1 MQSIEQVRNDA
12 KSVNLISVRPGGFR
26 YALRQL
32 RRSPVGMIGIFM
44 VASVLFVALF
54 APMLAPHD
62 PTQHNRRERFMPP
75 AWMDGGSAT
84 YVLGTDQLGRDVL
97 SRLLYGSRISVVV
110 GVAAVA
116 IGGAVGALLGLLAGL
131 YGGSVDAMISRG
143 IDTFLALPFLILVL
157 AVVGILGPSLLTI
170 VLVLGFTGWATYA
183 RVVRGETLA
192 MRERE
197 FVGAARALG
206 ASRLRLASKHVFP
219 NITASL
225 IVLATLDVA
234 ATILAESSLSFL
246 GLGVQPPAVTWGLMI
261 ASGREYLSSAW
272 WLAVFPGL
280 CISYTVLGVIF
291 FGDFLR
297 DVLDPKV
304 DT

>member
-1 MQSIEQVRNDA
+1 MSATRTTE
-12 KSVNLISVRPGGFR
+12 RPGGLR
-26 YALRQL
+26 RALRQL
-32 RRSPVGMIGIFM
+32 RRSPVGMIGAFM
-44 VASVLFVALF
+44 VSTVIVVALF
-54 APMLAPHD
+54 APLLAPHD
-62 PTQHNRRERFMPP
+62 PAQHNRRDRFAPP
-75 AWMDGGSAT
+75 VWMVSGNPEHL
-84 YVLGTDQLGRDVL
+84 LGTDQLGRDVL
-97 SRLLYGSRISVVV
+97 SRLLFGSRISVAV
-110 GVAAVA
+110 GVAAVV
-116 IGGAVGALLGLLAGL
+116 IGGALGALLGLLAGL
-131 YGGSVDAMISRG
+131 YGGRVDTIISRG

-157 AVVGILGPSLLTI
+157 AVIGILGPSLLTI
-170 VLVLGFTGWATYA
+170 IVVLGFTGWATYA

-206 ASRLRLASKHVFP
+206 ASQFRLATRHVLP
-219 NITASL
+219 NISASV
-225 IVLATLDVA
+225 IVLGTLDIA

-291 FGDFLR
+291 LGDFLR
-297 DVLDPKV
+297 DVLDPKI

>member
-1 MQSIEQVRNDA
+1 MSAATEG
-12 KSVNLISVRPGGFR
+12 LRPGGFR
-26 YALRQL
+26 RAMKQL
-32 RRSPVGMIGIFM
+32 RRSPVGMIGTFM
-44 VASVLFVALF
+44 VVSVLLVALL
-54 APMLAPHD
+54 APLLAPHD
-62 PTQHNRRERFMPP
+62 PSQHNRRERFQPP
-75 AWMDGGSAT
+75 VWMDGGNAT
-84 YVLGTDQLGRDVL
+84 HLLGTDQLGRDVL
-97 SRLLYGSRISVVV
+97 SRLLYGSRISVAV
-110 GVAAVA
+110 GVASVI
-116 IGGAVGALLGLLAGL
+116 IGGTLGALFGLLAGL
-131 YGGSVDAMISRG
+131 YGGRVDTIISRA

-157 AVVGILGPSLLTI
+157 AVIGILGPSLMTI
-170 VLVLGFTGWATYA
+170 ILVLGFTGWATYA

-197 FVGAARALG
+197 FVGAAQALG
-206 ASRLRLASKHVFP
+206 ASRMRIAAKHVFP
-219 NITASL
+219 NITASV

-261 ASGREYLSSAW
+261 SSGRDYLSSAW

-291 FGDFLR
+291 LGDFLR

>member
-1 MQSIEQVRNDA
+1 VSAATEG
-12 KSVNLISVRPGGFR
+12 LRPGGFR
-26 YALRQL
+26 RAMKQL
-32 RRSPVGMIGIFM
+32 RRSPVGMIGTFM
-44 VASVLFVALF
+44 VVSVVLVALL
-54 APMLAPHD
+54 APLLAPHD
-62 PTQHNRRERFMPP
+62 PSQHNRRERFQPP
-75 AWMDGGSAT
+75 VWMDGGNTT
-84 YVLGTDQLGRDVL
+84 YLLGTDQLGRDVL
-97 SRLLYGSRISVVV
+97 SRLLYGSRISVAV
-110 GVAAVA
+110 GVASVI
-116 IGGAVGALLGLLAGL
+116 IGGTLGALFGLLAGL
-131 YGGSVDAMISRG
+131 YGGRVDTIISRA

-157 AVVGILGPSLLTI
+157 AVIGILGPSLLTI
-170 VLVLGFTGWATYA
+170 ILVLGFTGWATYA

-197 FVGAARALG
+197 FVGAAQALG
-206 ASRLRLASKHVFP
+206 ASRMRVAAKHVFP
-219 NITASL
+219 NITASV

-261 ASGREYLSSAW
+261 SSGRDYLSSAW

-291 FGDFLR
+291 LGDFLR
-297 DVLDPKV
+297 DVLDPKI

>member
-1 MQSIEQVRNDA
+1 MSATDTGA
-12 KSVNLISVRPGGFR
+12 RPGGLR
-26 YALRQL
+26 RALKQL
-32 RRSPVGMIGIFM
+32 RRSPVGMIGALM
-44 VASVLFVALF
+44 VSTVIFVALF
-54 APMLAPHD
+54 APLLAPHD
-62 PTQHNRRERFMPP
+62 PAQHNRRDRFAPP
-75 AWMDGGSAT
+75 IWMVGGSPEH
-84 YVLGTDQLGRDVL
+84 LFGTDQLGRDVL
-97 SRLLYGSRISVVV
+97 SRLLFGSRISVAV

-116 IGGAVGALLGLLAGL
+116 IGSAVGALLGLLAGL
-131 YGGSVDAMISRG
+131 YGGRVDTIISRG

-157 AVVGILGPSLLTI
+157 AVIGILGPSLLTI
-170 VLVLGFTGWATYA
+170 IVVLGFTGWATYA

-197 FVGAARALG
+197 FVGAARSLG
-206 ASRLRLASKHVFP
+206 ASQFRLATKHVLP
-219 NITASL
+219 NITASV
-225 IVLATLDVA
+225 IVLGTLDIA

-261 ASGREYLSSAW
+261 ASGREYLSTAW

-291 FGDFLR
+291 LGDFLR
-297 DVLDPKV
+297 DVLDPRI

>member
-1 MQSIEQVRNDA
+1 M
-12 KSVNLISVRPGGFR
+12 K
-26 YALRQL
+26 QL
-32 RRSPVGMIGIFM
+32 RRSPVGMIGTFM
-44 VASVLFVALF
+44 VVSVVLVALL
-54 APMLAPHD
+54 APLLAPHD
-62 PTQHNRRERFMPP
+62 PSQHNRRERFQPP
-75 AWMDGGSAT
+75 VWMDGGNAT
-84 YVLGTDQLGRDVL
+84 HLLGTDQLGRDVL
-97 SRLLYGSRISVVV
+97 SRLLHGSRISVAV
-110 GVAAVA
+110 GVASVI
-116 IGGAVGALLGLLAGL
+116 IGGTLGALFGLLAGL
-131 YGGSVDAMISRG
+131 YGGRVDTIISRA

-157 AVVGILGPSLLTI
+157 AVIGILGPSLMTI
-170 VLVLGFTGWATYA
+170 ILVLGFTGWATYA

-197 FVGAARALG
+197 FVGAAQALG
-206 ASRLRLASKHVFP
+206 ASRMRVAAKHVFP
-219 NITASL
+219 NITASV

-261 ASGREYLSSAW
+261 SSGRDYLSSAW

-291 FGDFLR
+291 LGDFLR
-297 DVLDPKV
+297 DVLDPKI